1 MKAEIIE
8 SIHVALDGLHVKKY
22 DIGDI
27 VEAKSEF
34 EKAYIQALIMNE
46 KAKPVYDKP
55 SKKAVVED
63 NE

>member
-22 DIGDI
+22 NTGDI
-27 VEAKSEF
+27 VEATSEF
-34 EKAYIQALIMNE
+34 EKAYIQALILNE
-46 KAKPVYDKP
+46 KAKAIYDKP
-55 SKKAVVED
+55 TKKAVVED